1 MYADFDFYAN
11 NYHGKKIT
19 DSETF
24 ERMAIEADALLDYIT
39 MGRIDKDAPYIE
51 KVKLAACAICD
62 IQYEQDSK
70 KTAPQKTSESVGN
83 HSVSYAVSKKTDA
96 EYRALKISKIRL
108 YLSNT
113 GLLYRGLSECFPT
126 V

>member
-1 MYADFDFYAN
+1 MYADFDFYTN
-11 NYHGKKIT
+11 KYHGKAIA

-24 ERMAIEADALLDYIT
+24 ERMAIEADAMLDYIT
-39 MGRIDKDAPYIE
+39 MGKIKKDAPYIE

-62 IQYEQDSK
+62 IQYEQSTK
-70 KTAPQKTSESVGN
+70 APQKTSESVGN
-83 HSVSYAVSKKTDA
+83 HSVSYAVSQKTDA
-96 EYRALKISKIRL
+96 EYRALKISKARL

-113 GLLYRGLSECFPT
+113 GLLYRGLAECSPT